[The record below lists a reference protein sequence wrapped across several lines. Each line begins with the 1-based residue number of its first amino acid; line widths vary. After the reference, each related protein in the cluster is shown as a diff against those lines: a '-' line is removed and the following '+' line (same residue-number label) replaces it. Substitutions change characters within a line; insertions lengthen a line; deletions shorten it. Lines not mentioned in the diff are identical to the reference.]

1 MQSKGKFN
9 YKSYLKYILVIVLL
23 AIILVLL
30 FCKIYTLRRGIYKQ
44 IIART
49 FMTTEITRSLCDNQ
63 PSRPN
68 LRKLAKNG

>member
-30 FCKIYTLRRGIYKQ
+30 FCEIYILRRGIYKQ

-49 FMTTEITRSLCDNQ
+49 YITIEVTHNLYDNQ
-63 PSRPN
+63 PSRSN
-68 LRKLAKNG
+68 LHNN